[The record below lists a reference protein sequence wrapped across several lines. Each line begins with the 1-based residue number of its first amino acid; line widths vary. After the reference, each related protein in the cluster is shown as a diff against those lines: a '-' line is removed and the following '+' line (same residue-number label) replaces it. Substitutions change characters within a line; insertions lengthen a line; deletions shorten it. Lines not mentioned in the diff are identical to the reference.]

1 MPIFAVDVYI
11 LVFWLI
17 PDHRQT
23 WQDSRALFFLLTPEF
38 ISRRGD
44 IRWWIINNDS
54 FISSVCDI
62 SVFPW
67 QIDDFER
74 SPLLVITFVTFIV
87 NSELCL
93 LSQIKQFD
101 IQVTCAYSDGIDVIC
116 MMSRSVSKWLFEKPN
131 IGSGSKVK
139 FIYYNVGAHYRNSW
153 CYNSTL
159 QSM

>member
-1 MPIFAVDVYI
+1 MTLLLSPIFY
-11 LVFWLI
+11 
-17 PDHRQT
+17 
-23 WQDSRALFFLLTPEF
+23 TPEF

-54 FISSVCDI
+54 FISLLRDI

-67 QIDDFER
+67 QIVDVEW
-74 SPLLVITFVTFIV
+74 SPVLVITFVIFIV
-87 NSELCL
+87 NSELYL

-131 IGSGSKVK
+131 ISRDSKVK

-159 QSM
+159 LSM